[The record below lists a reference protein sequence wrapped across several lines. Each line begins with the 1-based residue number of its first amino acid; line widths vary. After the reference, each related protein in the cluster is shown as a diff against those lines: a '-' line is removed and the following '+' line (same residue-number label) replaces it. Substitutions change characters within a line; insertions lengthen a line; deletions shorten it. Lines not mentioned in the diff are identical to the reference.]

1 VLARLLGPTFVAAL
15 LVAQAQQPAPAQQ
28 VFRSATNTVAIY
40 VTVTERG
47 ELVRNL
53 TKSDFEVMD
62 NGRVQDLTVFSTAQ
76 QPITAVLL
84 VDTSASMALTLDLA
98 RNAAEQFIIRMLPG
112 DQARVGN
119 FSDRINL
126 GRPFSGDRDQLLRA
140 FRDELQIGNPT
151 RLWDAIGQTMEAFG
165 EVEAGG
171 RRVAVLFTD
180 GQDTASS
187 SNGRQVLDRARSGDV
202 MIYTVQIRSRVRP
215 DLEWDILGSR
225 ANVQARNRRG
235 DPTPTQVLRG
245 LATETGGLHFTL
257 NQNDDVNA
265 TFTQVA
271 TELHQQYLLGFA
283 PQSLDGKVHELAVRV
298 KNPKVEVRARKWYVA
313 AKEAR

>member
-1 VLARLLGPTFVAAL
+1 MLARILGPTLVATL
-15 LVAQAQQPAPAQQ
+15 LVAQSQQEPPPQQ
-28 VFRSATNTVAIY
+28 VFRAGVNTVPIY

-53 TKSDFEVMD
+53 TKSDFEVLD
-62 NGRVQDLTVFSTAQ
+62 NGRAQDLTVFSVAL

-98 RNAAEQFIIRMLPG
+98 RNAAEQFIIRMMPG

-126 GRPFSGDRDQLLRA
+126 GRPFSGDRDLLLRA

-151 RLWDAIGQTMEAFG
+151 RLWDAINQTMEAFD
-165 EVEAGG
+165 EVGG

-180 GQDTASS
+180 GQDTASTA
-187 SNGRQVLDRARSGDV
+187 NGRQVLDRARLSDV
-202 MIYTVQIRSRVRP
+202 MIYSVQIRSRVRP
-215 DLEWDILGSR
+215 DLEWEILGSR

-245 LATETGGLHFTL
+245 LAAQTGGLHFTL
-257 NQNDDVNA
+257 NQNDDVGA

-283 PQSLDGKVHELAVRV
+283 PQTLDGKVHELAVRV
-298 KNPKVEVRARKWYVA
+298 KNPQFEVRARRWYVA
-313 AKEAR
+313 AKEAK

>member
-1 VLARLLGPTFVAAL
+1 MLARFLGPTLVAAL
-15 LVAQAQQPAPAQQ
+15 LLAEPQQ
-28 VFRSATNTVAIY
+28 VFRSGVNTVGIY

-53 TKSDFEVMD
+53 TKSDFEVLD
-62 NGRVQDLTVFSTAQ
+62 NGRVQDLTVFSTAL
-76 QPITAVLL
+76 QPITAILL

-98 RNAAEQFIIRMLPG
+98 RQAAEQFIIRMMPG

-126 GRPFSGDRDQLLRA
+126 GRPFSGDRDSVLRA
-140 FRDELQIGNPT
+140 FTEDLQIGNPT
-151 RLWDAIGQTMEAFG
+151 RLWDAINQTMEAFG
-165 EVEAGG
+165 EVGG
-171 RRVAVLFTD
+171 RRVVVLFTD
-180 GQDTASS
+180 GQDTASTMD
-187 SNGRQVLDRARSGDV
+187 GRTVLDRARSGDV
-202 MIYTVQIRSRVRP
+202 MIYSVQIRSRVRP
-215 DLEWDILGSR
+215 DLEWEILGSGV
-225 ANVQARNRRG
+225 NVQSRNRRG

-245 LATETGGLHFTL
+245 LASQTGGLHFTL

-283 PQSLDGKVHELAVRV
+283 PQALDGKVHELAVRV
-298 KNPKVEVRARKWYVA
+298 KNPAFEVRARRWYLA
-313 AKEAR
+313 AKEAK

>member
-1 VLARLLGPTFVAAL
+1 MLARFLGPT
-15 LVAQAQQPAPAQQ
+15 LVATLLLTQQQ
-28 VFRSATNTVAIY
+28 VFRSGVNTVAIY

-53 TKSDFEVMD
+53 TKNDFEVLD
-62 NGRVQDLTVFSTAQ
+62 NGRVQDLTVFSTEL
-76 QPITAVLL
+76 QPITAILL

-98 RNAAEQFIIRMLPG
+98 RQAAEQFIIRMMPG

-126 GRPFSGDRDQLLRA
+126 RRPFSGDRDRVLRA
-140 FRDELQIGNPT
+140 FTEDLQIGNPT
-151 RLWDAIGQTMEAFG
+151 RLWDAINQTMEAFG
-165 EVEAGG
+165 EVGG
-171 RRVAVLFTD
+171 RRVVVLFTD
-180 GQDTASS
+180 GQDTASTMD
-187 SNGRQVLDRARSGDV
+187 GRTVLDRARSGDV
-202 MIYTVQIRSRVRP
+202 MIYSVQIRSRVRP
-215 DLEWDILGSR
+215 DLEWEILGSG
-225 ANVQARNRRG
+225 ANVQSRNRRG

-245 LATETGGLHFTL
+245 LASQTGGLHFTL

-283 PQSLDGKVHELAVRV
+283 PQTLDGKVHELAVRV
-298 KNPKVEVRARKWYVA
+298 KNPQFEVRARRWYVA
-313 AKEAR
+313 AKEAK